1 MKQHAHCTAGESMVE
16 VAVVSTDSA
25 TAQRLAA
32 LITGHDFRVT
42 TYTPDALPA
51 TLPALFII
59 AMPALSSP
67 EEQVI
72 ERLRADETTA
82 NVPIVIASALPMNE
96 LQSVPYASDWTIA
109 IVPEPVEATVL
120 IETINFLL
128 GQ

>member
-1 MKQHAHCTAGESMVE
+1 MVE

-42 TYTPDALPA
+42 TYPPDALPA